1 MEKFAVDLDKVLDE
15 FELDEDESESVNQYE
30 KLQLEFCPD
39 GGTSHPSSATMRH
52 SIGLGAFGGWSEPLQ
67 PQQQAVE
74 SVGPPAQPWCGS
86 SLSDDAPQPPGT
98 RSPPDGQNDDSQQS
112 ATCSQHLSSLSFQ
125 QPMSLQPQPQLPPMS
140 VPSETSGSR
149 IQPGLS
155 QQPRSSSALWP
166 VMATSSIN
174 SFSRPTVPEISSER
188 SVEGYRMDAA
198 GSAMPSLPALPPDY
212 MNPSLQ
218 ERGATGECG
227 ASEKFDSGSGLMD
240 NHQPVRGL
248 DVITSRPLDIVPSN
262 IPPESRVVSGHE
274 GRHPDI
280 IDVWQ
285 SGSEGHAA
293 SPPREVT
300 PPLVPENSIGAIPQE
315 VVPEPHQDEGENS
328 GNVEQ
333 PEHRLLPDLMSMN
346 AAEVGQ
352 HAEGHAGGGEYPEP
366 AVVMEN
372 TLANSNANDPVI
384 VKESQSYSRIP
395 EVVNV
400 HQTAE
405 NSSQAEMMSRA
416 VRGDSPSPQLPEE
429 SGQVPHEEDSQE
441 RDIVG
446 AFHNHSN
453 PVCDSIVR
461 SVEMGLPDGSSV
473 DGPVSSHSSLPDVSS
488 VNPVP
493 ISFSKDV
500 DVDDAYL
507 DAELAEL
514 EEEQF
519 RLQGAYG
526 GSLTGSV
533 ASIRDNVDN
542 SIVHPQDSG
551 RVGGPDL
558 IDGMSASYPVHDA
571 IAQASSKDSAVPV
584 EPESSSGMPKREGD
598 GVGAAGLLPE
608 TSSTLQTHG
617 GSAAGFSQYEVSSVE
632 EVVCHPHNNEM
643 GGNHARET
651 GHTNDVSAGGGQSV
665 GNSDT
670 LPVRSSDGDGEDNV
684 SNASTGTDTM
694 SSSSTLTDGDLG
706 SPERRA
712 QHSAPSEPDSPSR
725 VMPGTLV
732 TAVYDDDSGS
742 GREDESSEAVGG
754 AEGTTETTSSSRSR
768 GDGGNLVGQVAPF
781 WIPDDDAPNCQEC
794 GQKFTVIRRRHHC
807 RACGRVLC
815 APCCHHKAPLPYMD
829 YKEARVCGPC
839 LHLIQLDQSYER
851 DGEGHGGQP
860 KQSDH
865 QRKPP
870 DPNNPMEYCSR
881 VPPPQQVGA
890 IGTAPP
896 PTVMVPVGVLKR
908 EGSCSGSSRNRG
920 SKQVIFSDG
929 IRPGG
934 DLTELD
940 GSGELLPPYRRTG
953 RVARRVDRP
962 TTGSS
967 GGEDARGPGGLLR
980 SLPPDRCLIPPGAG
994 LPPVVVKAPNSGE
1007 YVFEDNPDS
1016 SKLEEQLR
1024 GDGPPVVFAVRKNL
1038 TVLVKVVKLECC
1050 VGVEVWNIATRG
1062 LCTVGQEEMVI
1073 LLEVA
1078 PGESHPPRDVFGF
1091 FQTVYKQ
1098 ANQGNLVT
1106 EMGHTIFTEPEG
1118 FLGSREH
1125 GGFLYIRPTFQ
1136 CLRNLVLPPS
1146 PYIFAVLIQKWETPW
1161 AKVFPLRLMLRM
1173 GAEFRYYPCPLVST
1187 RNRKPV
1193 FCEIGH
1199 TIMNLLVDFRNYAY
1213 TVPTIEGFV
1222 IHMEDKKTSLLFPKN
1237 RYEQVTKALNNSNDH
1252 VLALGANFSPQADS
1266 HLVTIE
1272 NDDGHYSTQAI
1283 NIHNRPRKVTGA
1295 SFIVFNGALKTTSG
1309 LSAKSS
1315 IVEDGLMVQIPA
1327 DMMTKLR
1334 DALRNMKE
1342 FDIPCGPVT
1351 AEQPD
1356 EVVVIRWTSDDKNF
1370 NVGIKS
1376 AVDEKQMDGIPS
1388 VKIHSGTDY
1397 VSNAHLIRWTEVF
1410 ILQGETNNSNDIN
1423 LSRLSEILARA
1434 FCVALTPHLAEMYA
1448 NGHTRLGLRSTI
1460 HQDSVGYEAGSS
1472 GSRLPAPCM
1481 NDLDTELIPV
1491 IHRAAANVTDEPI
1504 ILELVFHIMEQ

>member
-39 GGTSHPSSATMRH
+39 GGGSHPSSANMRH

-74 SVGPPAQPWCGS
+74 NVGSTAQPWCGS
-86 SLSDDAPQPPGT
+86 ALSDDVPQPPGT
-98 RSPPDGQNDDSQQS
+98 RSPPDGQNDDGQQS

-125 QPMSLQPQPQLPPMS
+125 QPVSLQPQPQLPPMS
-140 VPSETSGSR
+140 VSSETSGAR
-149 IQPGLS
+149 TQPGLS

-174 SFSRPTVPEISSER
+174 SFSRPTVPENSTER
-188 SVEGYRMDAA
+188 AVEGHRMDAA
-198 GSAMPSLPALPPDY
+198 GSAMPSHPALPPDY
-212 MNPSLQ
+212 MNPDLQ
-218 ERGATGECG
+218 ERGATGEVG
-227 ASEKFDSGSGLMD
+227 VPDKPDSGNGLMD
-240 NHQPVRGL
+240 NPQPIRGL
-248 DVITSRPLDIVPSN
+248 DVITSRNLDVVASSN
-262 IPPESRVVSGHE
+262 PPESRVVSGHE

-285 SGSEGHAA
+285 SGSEGHAP
-293 SPPREVT
+293 SPPRQVT
-300 PPLVPENSIGAIPQE
+300 PPLVPANGIGAIPRE
-315 VVPEPHQDEGENS
+315 VVPEPHQGRGGEGS

-346 AAEVGQ
+346 NAEGMQ
-352 HAEGHAGGGEYPEP
+352 HAEGHASGGEYPEP

-416 VRGDSPSPQLPEE
+416 LRGDSPTPRIPEE
-429 SGQVPHEEDSQE
+429 SGHVPHEEDSQE
-441 RDIVG
+441 RDTVG

-461 SVEMGLPDGSSV
+461 SVEMGRPDGSSV
-473 DGPVSSHSSLPDVSS
+473 DGQVSSHSALPDVSS

-533 ASIRDNVDN
+533 ASIKDNVDN
-542 SIVHPQDSG
+542 SIARSQDAG
-551 RVGGPDL
+551 RVGGLDL
-558 IDGMSASYPVHDA
+558 IDGMSGSYPSHDA
-571 IAQASSKDSAVPV
+571 VAQAAPEDDAVVV
-584 EPESSSGMPKREGD
+584 EPESSSVMPKREGD
-598 GVGAAGLLPE
+598 SAEAPSSLPDA
-608 TSSTLQTHG
+608 SSALQMHD
-617 GSAAGFSQYEVSSVE
+617 GSAEGFSQYEGTSVE

-643 GGNHARET
+643 GASQARET
-651 GHTNDVSAGGGQSV
+651 GHTNDISTGGGHSV
-665 GNSDT
+665 ENSDA
-670 LPVRSSDGDGEDNV
+670 LPVRGNDGDGEDNV

-706 SPERRA
+706 SPDRRA
-712 QHSAPSEPDSPSR
+712 QPPAAANNQDSPTR

-742 GREDESSEAVGG
+742 GREDESSEAVVG

-768 GDGGNLVGQVAPF
+768 GEAGNLVGQVAPF
-781 WIPDDDAPNCQEC
+781 WIPDDDAPKCQEC

-851 DGEGHGGQP
+851 DGEGHGGQG

-962 TTGSS
+962 TT
-967 GGEDARGPGGLLR
+967 
-980 SLPPDRCLIPPGAG
+980 
-994 LPPVVVKAPNSGE
+994 E

-1091 FQTVYKQ
+1091 FHTVYKQ

-1222 IHMEDKKTSLLFPKN
+1222 VHMEDKKTSLLFPKN

-1315 IVEDGLMVQIPA
+1315 IVEDGLMVQIPS

-1356 EVVVIRWTSDDKNF
+1356 EVVIIRWISDDKNF

-1434 FCVALTPHLAEMYA
+1434 FCVALTPHLADMYV

>member
-839 LHLIQLDQSYER
+839 LHLIQL
-851 DGEGHGGQP
+851 
-860 KQSDH
+860 
-865 QRKPP
+865 
-870 DPNNPMEYCSR
+870 
-881 VPPPQQVGA
+881 
-890 IGTAPP
+890 
-896 PTVMVPVGVLKR
+896 
-908 EGSCSGSSRNRG
+908 GSCSGSSRNRG

-962 TTGSS
+962 TT
-967 GGEDARGPGGLLR
+967 
-980 SLPPDRCLIPPGAG
+980 
-994 LPPVVVKAPNSGE
+994 E

>member
-39 GGTSHPSSATMRH
+39 GGGSHPSSANMRH

-74 SVGPPAQPWCGS
+74 NVGSTAQPWCGS
-86 SLSDDAPQPPGT
+86 ALSDDVPQPPGT
-98 RSPPDGQNDDSQQS
+98 RSPPDGQNDDGQQS

-125 QPMSLQPQPQLPPMS
+125 QPVSLQPQPQLPPMS
-140 VPSETSGSR
+140 VSSETSGAR
-149 IQPGLS
+149 TQPGLS

-166 VMATSSIN
+166 VMSTSSIN
-174 SFSRPTVPEISSER
+174 SFSRPTVPENSTER
-188 SVEGYRMDAA
+188 AVEGHRMDAA
-198 GSAMPSLPALPPDY
+198 GSAMPSHPALPPDY
-212 MNPSLQ
+212 MNPDLQ
-218 ERGATGECG
+218 ERGATGEVG
-227 ASEKFDSGSGLMD
+227 VPDKPDSGSGLMD
-240 NHQPVRGL
+240 NPQPIRGL
-248 DVITSRPLDIVPSN
+248 DVITSRNLDVVASSN
-262 IPPESRVVSGHE
+262 PPESRVVSGHE

-285 SGSEGHAA
+285 SGSEGHAP
-293 SPPREVT
+293 SPPRQVT
-300 PPLVPENSIGAIPQE
+300 PPLVPANGIGAIPRE
-315 VVPEPHQDEGENS
+315 VVPEPHQGRGGEGS

-346 AAEVGQ
+346 NAEGMQ
-352 HAEGHAGGGEYPEP
+352 HAEGHASGGEYPEP

-416 VRGDSPSPQLPEE
+416 LRGDSPTPRIPEE
-429 SGQVPHEEDSQE
+429 SGHVPHEEDSQE
-441 RDIVG
+441 RDTVG

-461 SVEMGLPDGSSV
+461 SVEMGRPDGSSV
-473 DGPVSSHSSLPDVSS
+473 DGQVSSHSALPDVSS

-533 ASIRDNVDN
+533 ASIKDNVDN
-542 SIVHPQDSG
+542 SIARSQDAG
-551 RVGGPDL
+551 RVGGLDL
-558 IDGMSASYPVHDA
+558 IDGMSGSYPSHDA
-571 IAQASSKDSAVPV
+571 GAQSAPEDDAVAV
-584 EPESSSGMPKREGD
+584 ELESSSVMPKMEGD
-598 GVGAAGLLPE
+598 SAEAPSSLPDA
-608 TSSTLQTHG
+608 SSALQMHD
-617 GSAAGFSQYEVSSVE
+617 GSAEGFSQYEGTSVE

-643 GGNHARET
+643 GASQARET
-651 GHTNDVSAGGGQSV
+651 GHTNDISTGGGHSV
-665 GNSDT
+665 ENSDA
-670 LPVRSSDGDGEDNV
+670 LPVKGNDGDGEDNV

-706 SPERRA
+706 SPDRRA
-712 QHSAPSEPDSPSR
+712 QPPAAANNQDSPTR

-742 GREDESSEAVGG
+742 GREDESSEAVVG

-768 GDGGNLVGQVAPF
+768 GEAGNLVGQVAPF
-781 WIPDDDAPNCQEC
+781 WIPDDDAPKCQEC

-851 DGEGHGGQP
+851 DGEGHGGQG

-908 EGSCSGSSRNRG
+908 E
-920 SKQVIFSDG
+920 
-929 IRPGG
+929 
-934 DLTELD
+934 
-940 GSGELLPPYRRTG
+940 
-953 RVARRVDRP
+953 
-962 TTGSS
+962 
-967 GGEDARGPGGLLR
+967 
-980 SLPPDRCLIPPGAG
+980 
-994 LPPVVVKAPNSGE
+994 E

-1091 FQTVYKQ
+1091 FHTVYKQ

-1222 IHMEDKKTSLLFPKN
+1222 VHMEDKKTSLLFPKN

-1315 IVEDGLMVQIPA
+1315 IVEDGLMVQIPS

-1356 EVVVIRWTSDDKNF
+1356 EVVIIRWISDDKNF

-1434 FCVALTPHLAEMYA
+1434 FCVALTPHLADMYV

>member
-39 GGTSHPSSATMRH
+39 GGGSHPSSANMRH

-74 SVGPPAQPWCGS
+74 NVGSTAQPWCGS
-86 SLSDDAPQPPGT
+86 ALSDDVPQPPGT
-98 RSPPDGQNDDSQQS
+98 RSPPDGQNDDGQQS

-125 QPMSLQPQPQLPPMS
+125 QPVSLQPQPQLPPMS
-140 VPSETSGSR
+140 VSSETSGAR
-149 IQPGLS
+149 TQPGLS

-166 VMATSSIN
+166 VMSTSSIN
-174 SFSRPTVPEISSER
+174 SFSRPTVPENSTER
-188 SVEGYRMDAA
+188 AVEGHRMDAA
-198 GSAMPSLPALPPDY
+198 GSAMPSHPALPPDY
-212 MNPSLQ
+212 MNPDLQ
-218 ERGATGECG
+218 ERGATGEVG
-227 ASEKFDSGSGLMD
+227 VPDKPDSGSGLMD
-240 NHQPVRGL
+240 NPQPIRGL
-248 DVITSRPLDIVPSN
+248 DVITSRNLDVVASSN
-262 IPPESRVVSGHE
+262 PPESRVVSGHE

-285 SGSEGHAA
+285 SGSEGHAP
-293 SPPREVT
+293 SPPRQVT
-300 PPLVPENSIGAIPQE
+300 PPLVPANGIGAIPRE
-315 VVPEPHQDEGENS
+315 VVPEPHQGRGGEGS

-346 AAEVGQ
+346 NAEGMQ
-352 HAEGHAGGGEYPEP
+352 HAEGHASGGEYPEP

-416 VRGDSPSPQLPEE
+416 LRGDSPTPRIPEE
-429 SGQVPHEEDSQE
+429 SGHVPHEEDSQE
-441 RDIVG
+441 RDTVG

-461 SVEMGLPDGSSV
+461 SVEMGRPDGSSV
-473 DGPVSSHSSLPDVSS
+473 DGQVSSHSALPDVSS

-533 ASIRDNVDN
+533 ASIKDNVDN
-542 SIVHPQDSG
+542 SIARSQDAG
-551 RVGGPDL
+551 RVGGLDL
-558 IDGMSASYPVHDA
+558 IDGMSGSYPSHDA
-571 IAQASSKDSAVPV
+571 GAQSAPEDDAVAV
-584 EPESSSGMPKREGD
+584 ELESSSVMPKMEGD
-598 GVGAAGLLPE
+598 SAEAPSSLPDA
-608 TSSTLQTHG
+608 SSALQMHD
-617 GSAAGFSQYEVSSVE
+617 GSAEGFSQYEGTSVE

-643 GGNHARET
+643 GASQARET
-651 GHTNDVSAGGGQSV
+651 GHTNDISTGGGHSV
-665 GNSDT
+665 ENSDA
-670 LPVRSSDGDGEDNV
+670 LPVKGNDGDGEDNV

-706 SPERRA
+706 SPDRRA
-712 QHSAPSEPDSPSR
+712 QPPAAANNQDSPTR

-742 GREDESSEAVGG
+742 GREDESSEAVVG

-768 GDGGNLVGQVAPF
+768 GEAGNLVGQVAPF
-781 WIPDDDAPNCQEC
+781 WIPDDDAPKCQEC

-851 DGEGHGGQP
+851 DGEGHGGQG

-962 TTGSS
+962 TT
-967 GGEDARGPGGLLR
+967 
-980 SLPPDRCLIPPGAG
+980 
-994 LPPVVVKAPNSGE
+994 E

-1091 FQTVYKQ
+1091 FHTVYKQ

-1222 IHMEDKKTSLLFPKN
+1222 VHMEDKKTSLLFPKN

-1315 IVEDGLMVQIPA
+1315 IVEDGLMVQIPS

-1356 EVVVIRWTSDDKNF
+1356 EVVIIRWISDDKNF

-1434 FCVALTPHLAEMYA
+1434 FCVALTPHLADMYV